1 MLSNDDAE
9 PDEPRGTFRFVNVC
23 AGTHFHRSIEV
34 QTANQNSI
42 NDLHPNT
49 TEEEERAKMVAN
61 GFVEIDRDGAPVDI
75 QRSILQNDA
84 ARIVL
89 QEAIDKL
96 EQLGIAA
103 FAQPIVSP
111 VDASAGWFLIVAK
124 NTDEVTS
131 LRALMTAGCDA
142 CSANNEP
149 YVRALDMIKRMRE

>member
-1 MLSNDDAE
+1 MLTNDDAE
-9 PDEPRGTFRFVNVC
+9 TDQPRGTFRFVNVC
-23 AGTHFHRSIEV
+23 AGTNFHRSIEIR
-34 QTANQNSI
+34 TANQSGI
-42 NDLHPNT
+42 SDLHPNT
-49 TEEEERAKMVAN
+49 TEEEERAKMVAD

-84 ARIVL
+84 ARIIL

-149 YVRALDMIKRMRE
+149 YVRALDMIKRMGE